1 MIPRPWVVLLAAGGS
16 RRFGAPKQL
25 ARIGGESLLRR
36 AARVA
41 LAAAPAGCVV
51 VLGARASRLARELEG
66 LPIRAVVNRRW
77 QSGLGGSLAVGI
89 AALPA
94 DARAALVLLADQV
107 AVGPADLQLLCAA
120 WRAAPTAIIAA
131 RCGRIIGPPAIFPR
145 RYFPELHRL
154 RGDQGARDL
163 LRDGTRR
170 VVALELAAA
179 SADIDRPRDLPR
191 VRRERS
197 RARTRQ
203 PSRSSRAHR
212 SRRSGAT

>member
-51 VLGARASRLARELEG
+51 VLGAQASRLARELED
-66 LPIRAVVNRRW
+66 LPVRTVVNRRW
-77 QSGLGGSLAVGI
+77 QSGLGRSLAVGI
-89 AALPA
+89 AALPV

-107 AVGPADLQLLCAA
+107 GVGVADLELLCAA
-120 WRAAPTAIIAA
+120 WREAPVAIVAA
-131 RCGRIIGPPAIFPR
+131 RSGRIVGPPAVFPR
-145 RYFPELHRL
+145 RHFPELRRL

-170 VVALELAAA
+170 VVAVELAAA
-179 SADIDRPRDLPR
+179 SADIDRPRDLDR
-191 VRRERS
+191 VRRKRS

-203 PSRSSRAHR
+203 SSRSSRARR
-212 SRRSGAT
+212 SKPSGAT